1 MKTQLYK
8 VVTSFFIL
16 AIVFFLSSCSTTQSD
31 EHKHDG
37 HIHGDE
43 EHKCEQNGNKKHTCD
58 DDEHGEE
65 GIIELSPAQ
74 IKEAGITMGTFEHRS
89 LSDKITCNGT
99 IELPPNSLA
108 SISVPMDG
116 FVQNIRFLEGAKV
129 KKGQVL
135 VELKHPSYIQL
146 QQDYL
151 KSKSQLDY
159 LEKDLNRQNKLNNAK
174 VSAGKTLQQTKAD
187 YNTIVAEVNGLKEQ
201 LRFLGISTTEI
212 EKGKI
217 QSTVYLKA
225 PFGGIVTEVNTHKG
239 QLVTPSQVIMEVID
253 IEHMHVE
260 LKVFQKDIPR
270 VKENM
275 PIEFTV
281 PAYNNNEV
289 YKGEVVLVGKNLDL
303 ETKTIRVHGHFHE
316 SPNLIAG
323 LYVEVNILQTG
334 NKQRVLPED
343 AVFRDE
349 GNWFFFSKK
358 EVEESGHVVFE
369 KTPFRA
375 GITTGGF
382 TEILSYIG
390 KIDTTSIVTGKA
402 FYLKSEMNKDKGGCQ
417 H

>member
-1 MKTQLYK
+1 MNIQLYK
-8 VVTSFFIL
+8 TVANYFIL
-16 AIVFFLSSCSTTQSD
+16 AIVFFLSSCGTPQSD
-31 EHKHDG
+31 EHKRDG
-37 HIHGDE
+37 HNHDDE
-43 EHKCEQNGNKKHTCD
+43 EHKG
-58 DDEHGEE
+58 EHGEE
-65 GIIELSPAQ
+65 GLIELSPTQ
-74 IKEAGITMGTFEHRS
+74 IKEAGFTMGAFEHRS

-159 LEKDLNRQNKLNNAK
+159 LEKELKRQNKLSDAK
-174 VSAGKTLQQTKAD
+174 VSAGKTLQQTEAE
-187 YNTIVAEVNGLKEQ
+187 YNAMIAEVNGLKEQ
-201 LRFLGISTTEI
+201 LRFLGISTSEI

-225 PFGGIVTEVNTHKG
+225 PFEGTVTELNTHKG

-253 IEHMHVE
+253 TEHMYVE

-275 PIEFTV
+275 PIEFIV
-281 PAYNNNEV
+281 PAYNNSDI
-289 YKGEVVLVGKNLDL
+289 YKGEIVLVGKNLDL
-303 ETKTIRVHGHFHE
+303 ETKTISVHGHFHE

-334 NKQRVLPED
+334 KEQRVLPED

-349 GNWFFFSKK
+349 GNSFFFSKK
-358 EVEESGHVVFE
+358 EEEESGHILFE
-369 KTPFRA
+369 KTQFEA
-375 GITTGGF
+375 GITSGGF
-382 TEILSYIG
+382 TEILSYKG
-390 KIDTTSIVTGKA
+390 EIDTTAIVTGKA
-402 FYLKSEMNKDKGGCQ
+402 FYLKSEMNKHKGGHQ